1 MRLLCQV
8 SYKGTNYQGWQKQ
21 KDAPTVQETLEKVI
35 SKVLNSEINIYGS
48 GRTDSGVHAQRQ
60 YFHFD
65 VEKDVDIDKLRYSLN
80 CLLPKDIFI
89 NEIKQVSDDF
99 HARYSAKSKTYTYI
113 IRLDKRNPF
122 NYEFETTYPMPVDV
136 NLLMT
141 SLKQFEG
148 THNFQDFT
156 SKEEDEDNYVRTIY
170 SVEVSYIEQVKQ
182 FIVSFKG
189 NGFMRYMVRNMV
201 GTALAIASKKEK
213 EDYITYHLS
222 KKENREIVPYK
233 APAEGLFLVDVNYSV
248 MPKTTGDIESLQSQ
262 YL

>member
-21 KDAPTVQETLEKVI
+21 KDAPTVQEEIEKAL
-35 SKVLNSEINIYGS
+35 SKILNSEINIQGS

-65 VEKDVDIDKLRYSLN
+65 TDKEVDIDRLRYSVN

-89 NEIKQVSDDF
+89 NEIKKVSDDF

-113 IRLDKRNPF
+113 LRLDERNPF

-136 NLLMT
+136 NLLIS

-156 SKEEDEDNYVRTIY
+156 SKEEDEDGYVRTIY
-170 SVEVSYIEQVKQ
+170 SVEASYIEQVKQ
-182 FIVSFKG
+182 FIVTFKG
-189 NGFMRYMVRNMV
+189 DGFMRYMIRNMV
-201 GTALAIASKKEK
+201 GSALAIASGKEK
-213 EDYITYHLS
+213 ENYINYHLS
-222 KKENREIVPYK
+222 KKETREIVSHK
-233 APAEGLFLVDVNYSV
+233 APPEGLYLVDVNY
-248 MPKTTGDIESLQSQ
+248 
-262 YL
+262 

>member
-21 KDAPTVQETLEKVI
+21 KDAPSVQETIEKVL
-35 SKVLNSEINIYGS
+35 SQVLNSEINIYGS

-65 VEKDVDIDKLRYSLN
+65 TDKDVDIDKLRYSLN

-89 NEIKQVSDDF
+89 NEIKHVDDDF
-99 HARYSAKSKTYTYI
+99 HARFNAKAKRYTYVL
-113 IRLDKRNPF
+113 RLDERNVF
-122 NYEFETTYPMPVDV
+122 NYDTETVYPMPVDV
-136 NLLMT
+136 NLLAK

-156 SKEEDEDNYVRTIY
+156 SKEEDEDGYVRTVF
-170 SVEVSYIEQVKQ
+170 SVDTSYIEQTKQ

-213 EDYITYHLS
+213 EDYIAYHLS

-233 APAEGLFLVDVNYSV
+233 APAEGLFLVDVNY
-248 MPKTTGDIESLQSQ
+248 
-262 YL
+262 

>member
-21 KDAPTVQETLEKVI
+21 KDAPSIQETIEKTI
-35 SKVLNSEINIYGS
+35 SKILNSAISIYAS

-65 VEKDVDIDKLRYSLN
+65 VDKDVDIDKLRYSIN

-89 NEIKQVSDDF
+89 NEIKKVADDF

-113 IRLDKRNPF
+113 IRLDERNPF
-122 NYEFETTYPMPVDV
+122 NYEFETTYQMPVDV
-136 NLLMT
+136 NLLMC

-156 SKEEDEDNYVRTIY
+156 SKEEDEDGYIRTIY

-222 KKENREIVPYK
+222 KKEEREIVPYK
-233 APAEGLFLVDVNYSV
+233 APAEGLYLVDVNY
-248 MPKTTGDIESLQSQ
+248 
-262 YL
+262 